1 MLHLASDKLFL
12 CFFFTSAV
20 QVLKA
25 KVLQCNPDKAKLV
38 LSFKAAEGDA
48 EEVANPQFD
57 CEVGQVS
64 VSCFVFL

>member
-1 MLHLASDKLFL
+1 M
-12 CFFFTSAV
+12 
-20 QVLKA
+20 LKA